1 MTTMIVEDRQALPE
15 WFSYDDEYLFFAAN
29 EITEFGPIRFLRAD
43 GQLVVSPW
51 IKSTLGFDC
60 VLICCDR
67 QMDEYIA
74 WVFLDGRQKIVRFPG
89 DSDRL
94 EVFQEYES
102 FWAVL
107 DYAVRRMKEAY
118 LDD

>member
-1 MTTMIVEDRQALPE
+1 MIVEDRQALPE
-15 WFSYDDEYLFFAAN
+15 WFSYDDEYLFFARN
-29 EITEFGPIRFLRAD
+29 EITEFGPIRFLPAD
-43 GQLVVSPW
+43 GQLVVRTSLQ
-51 IKSTLGFDC
+51 KHLDFDC
-60 VLICCDR
+60 VPICYDR
-67 QMDEYIA
+67 QMDEHVA
-74 WVFLDGRQKIVRFPG
+74 WVFLHGRQKIVRFPG